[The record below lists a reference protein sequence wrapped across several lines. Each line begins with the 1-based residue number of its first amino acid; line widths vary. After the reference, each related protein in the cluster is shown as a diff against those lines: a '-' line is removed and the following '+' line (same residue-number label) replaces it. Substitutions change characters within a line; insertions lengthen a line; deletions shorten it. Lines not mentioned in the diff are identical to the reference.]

1 MRAPGSSD
9 GRAEDAPEGSDP
21 SPPRQPWRKHER
33 ERLRRALLRFGLGRW
48 RAVHEASRVEGRA
61 ALDVRLACFD
71 FARAVAER
79 ARDARVKTYLAAR
92 LADAPRASRES
103 PSPRDRKPL
112 RPNASTE
119 LRLFGPDPLVG
130 PWSKVP
136 RNADAWARRLR
147 LLDAVN
153 AAAEKCVAEETREEA
168 LALIARVFHSDDAD
182 ADGAELPMTRTRT
195 EPGGSDAADDDAASR
210 LPPWWSPECD
220 AALLFGVRRHGFG
233 AYDETRRDA
242 WCEPVFAEAASA
254 NGGEEARAAFE
265 ASGRASRERA
275 TTPVETR
282 PTPEASKDDD
292 EESSKSED
300 DEESSKSDD
309 DDEKSSKSD
318 DDGESSESDDSDGGR
333 RSSPGEGGAG
343 ASLADSNPL
352 AWPPPATLTA
362 RVKRLAARLSA
373 PGACV
378 ASDPPWVGALLGRPR
393 KRPRRADPF
402 APSAANEAEAKKS
415 RAKRRREEKRRR
427 LGLVADAMLRGRWEE
442 AVDLQRAADEELEDA
457 NACREERARLEALD
471 EADEANEANEAKPPS
486 EPPSEPHGAD
496 PSPDPSPSEVPE
508 ARSSARIS
516 ARSSRKL
523 AAAKARVDARPPK
536 LRWSKKDLRAL
547 VATLLDIGVPWSRE
561 RGCEWVALATRAG
574 VAPEK
579 CSRDAARDAFDA
591 VVTEIAL
598 VMDLTDG
605 KPLVKTRAPADEH
618 KPECRCA
625 VCRIRRAKEKGADA
639 KTKDED
645 EGQRTKDEDSDED
658 EGPRT
663 KDEDS
668 DEDSDVNEDV
678 NEDENDSDAAADDSD
693 DSDDDDDA
701 FAMRPSAAA
710 AETGT
715 GTETEREGV
724 SARAPAAANANASSR
739 PSRSA
744 TYPFGLLSHIA
755 AARVRDRLDTFHA
768 LRHAQALAGP
778 GGVAS
783 LPLPPIVGKALPSW
797 WTAGRHDR
805 ALVAGAARHGFEG
818 GTLRGVA
825 SDPGLPFA
833 ERPEGD
839 RLPPG
844 RFCQNLVGVV
854 ARFWRRGVLKKAT
867 REAEARG
874 KEHTL
879 AQS

>member
-1 MRAPGSSD
+1 MNLRGDARGGHHSRMRAPGSSD

-71 FARAVAER
+71 FAHAVAER
-79 ARDARVKTYLAAR
+79 ARDAHVKTYLAAR

-168 LALIARVFHSDDAD
+168 LALIARAFHSDDAD

-220 AALLFGVRRHGFG
+220 AALLFGIRRHGFG

-265 ASGRASRERA
+265 ASGRASRRA

-300 DEESSKSDD
+300 DEKSSSPTTTTKVSKSDD
-309 DDEKSSKSD
+309 DEKLQ
-318 DDGESSESDDSDGGR
+318 
-333 RSSPGEGGAG
+333 SPTT
-343 ASLADSNPL
+343 ASLSPTTRTAVVVFRPEKAARGVARGLEPQRL
-352 AWPPPATLTA
+352 AAPATLTA

-378 ASDPPWVGALLGRPR
+378 ARTCRGSARFWPPAQATCRADS
-393 KRPRRADPF
+393 RRARRTRRRR
-402 APSAANEAEAKKS
+402 KT

-427 LGLVADAMLRGRWEE
+427 LGSSADAMLRGGGRRRWTVESRGRGARGRERVPRGARE
-442 AVDLQRAADEELEDA
+442 AGSAGRGGRGGRGEAAFRAAF
-457 NACREERARLEALD
+457 RAPR
-471 EADEANEANEAKPPS
+471 
-486 EPPSEPHGAD
+486 AD
-496 PSPDPSPSEVPE
+496 PSPDPASFPSG
-508 ARSSARIS
+508 SSARSS

-523 AAAKARVDARPPK
+523 AAAKAGRRAPSEASLVEEGPESARRDAPGYRRAVESRARV
-536 LRWSKKDLRAL
+536 
-547 VATLLDIGVPWSRE
+547 
-561 RGCEWVALATRAG
+561 RGVALATRAG
-574 VAPEK
+574 VARRSAPGTPPATRSTPSSPK
-579 CSRDAARDAFDA
+579 SRSSWTSRWETARQGEPPRTSISPSVAAPCVGSGARG
-591 VVTEIAL
+591 E
-598 VMDLTDG
+598 G
-605 KPLVKTRAPADEH
+605 RRADEA
-618 KPECRCA
+618 RS
-625 VCRIRRAKEKGADA
+625 
-639 KTKDED
+639 KDE
-645 EGQRTKDEDSDED
+645 GRRRRRRTKDQGRRLGRRLGRERRRERRR
-658 EGPRT
+658 ERLGRRRGRLGRLRRRRR
-663 KDEDS
+663 
-668 DEDSDVNEDV
+668 VR
-678 NEDENDSDAAADDSD
+678 DAPERRRRRDRD
-693 DSDDDDDA
+693 
-701 FAMRPSAAA
+701 RNR
-710 AETGT
+710 
-715 GTETEREGV
+715 TERERSPRGF
-724 SARAPAAANANASSR
+724 RRPNANASSR
-739 PSRSA
+739 PSIGDASSVCWRRRRRPGAGPARRSTPSA
-744 TYPFGLLSHIA
+744 T
-755 AARVRDRLDTFHA
+755 RRLC
-768 LRHAQALAGP
+768 GP

-783 LPLPPIVGKALPSW
+783 FLCLRSSARRFR
-797 WTAGRHDR
+797 AGGRR
-805 ALVAGAARHGFEG
+805 GCTIARFAAGAARHGFEG

>member
-1 MRAPGSSD
+1 MNLRGDARGGHHSRVRAPGSSD

-21 SPPRQPWRKHER
+21 RRRPALAETRR

-79 ARDARVKTYLAAR
+79 ARDAHVKTYLAAR

-168 LALIARVFHSDDAD
+168 LALIARAFHSDDAD

-220 AALLFGVRRHGFG
+220 AALLFGIRRHGFG

-254 NGGEEARAAFE
+254 NGGEEARAAFR
-265 ASGRASRERA
+265 RAGERA
-275 TTPVETR
+275 ESGDHAHQDATDAGGVQ
-282 PTPEASKDDD
+282 DDD
-292 EESSKSED
+292 EKSSKSED
-300 DEESSKSDD
+300 DEESSKSATTTKSLQSPTTTTKSLQSLTTTASLQSPTTRTVVVVLRP
-309 DDEKSSKSD
+309 EKA
-318 DDGESSESDDSDGGR
+318 GAGR
-333 RSSPGEGGAG
+333 RSRTRTP
-343 ASLADSNPL
+343 SLGRRGRT
-352 AWPPPATLTA
+352 TLTA

-457 NACREERARLEALD
+457 NSCREERARLEALD

-486 EPPSEPHGAD
+486 EPPSEPRGAD
-496 PSPDPSPSEVPE
+496 PSPDPSPSFLKGEPP
-508 ARSSARIS
+508 ARSS

-639 KTKDED
+639 VDEARSETKDE
-645 EGQRTKDEDSDED
+645 DED

-693 DSDDDDDA
+693 DSDDDDA
-701 FAMRPSAAA
+701 FTMRPSAAA
-710 AETGT
+710 AETET

-744 TYPFGLLSHIA
+744 TYPFGLLSHVA

-797 WTAGRHDR
+797 WTAGMHDR

-839 RLPPG
+839 SS
-844 RFCQNLVGVV
+844 
-854 ARFWRRGVLKKAT
+854 RRGGSART
-867 REAEARG
+867 SSASSRGSGGEA
-874 KEHTL
+874 
-879 AQS
+879 S